1 MNRLFILA
9 AAVCTLASC
18 AKTQVVYNEEPQEI
32 NFRAISNVM
41 TRADGDAMPLDMG
54 VIAYLGETEYFGE
67 TCYIEKTGYWG
78 AKNDADKKYWPLDGT
93 LTFTVFAPFDEENSS
108 VNYTNGSKK
117 LEFTVENGTVGSQK
131 DWLYGENQP
140 TGTKE
145 TYGNT
150 NLPVTLKHALAKVEI
165 NFIAAT
171 NNTVTLVGVNL
182 KNTRQT
188 ETVTVTYDTPAE
200 VAWTN
205 DGSKTDN
212 MVLLNNG
219 NVSLTTTPQPYY
231 CLVVPTTTLGT
242 EAIEIRYKLAGSN
255 ATLTYTVTQSQM
267 VTTTWQ
273 NGKKYIYN
281 ITIGA
286 SEIKIA
292 PEVTPWDTDIDGVP
306 ATDDDENISL

>member
-1 MNRLFILA
+1 M
-9 AAVCTLASC
+9 
-18 AKTQVVYNEEPQEI
+18 
-32 NFRAISNVM
+32 
-41 TRADGDAMPLDMG
+41 
-54 VIAYLGETEYFGE
+54 
-67 TCYIEKTGYWG
+67 
-78 AKNDADKKYWPLDGT
+78 
-93 LTFTVFAPFDEENSS
+93 TFTVFAPFDEGNTS
-108 VNYTNGSKK
+108 VNYTNGSKE
-117 LEFTVENGTVGSQK
+117 LEFIVDNGIVGSQK
-131 DWLYGENQP
+131 DWLYGEDQP

-145 TYGNT
+145 TCGNT

-205 DGSKTDN
+205 DGSKTEN

-219 NVSLTTTPQPYY
+219 TVSLTTTPQPYS

-242 EAIEIRYKLAGSN
+242 EAIEITYKLAGSN

-267 VTTTWQ
+267 GTTTWQ

-286 SEIKIA
+286 SEIKIV

-306 ATDDDENISL
+306 ATDDEKNILL